1 MFRGETSAGTF
12 HGYLTAWGSIPLSD
26 GRKYGFAETNTSRLS
41 TLTVMLSTRLGTLP
55 LGTIA
60 LGAVAGVIF
69 AATVVADDQPVAHT
83 EATAV
88 EPTTTVTPEVITV
101 ADAPV
106 EPETSEPEIIE
117 PEPFDYGECP
127 PQARAC
133 VDLDGGRSWLQDN
146 GQVTYGAVPIGQGG
160 PGYETPR
167 AGFHVSRKVIDDVS
181 YVFDLA
187 PMPFAVYFTSVGHAF
202 HEGDPAGDSHGC
214 VRLAPG
220 DAEVYFHTLQVGDLI
235 HIY

>member
-1 MFRGETSAGTF
+1 
-12 HGYLTAWGSIPLSD
+12 
-26 GRKYGFAETNTSRLS
+26 
-41 TLTVMLSTRLGTLP
+41 MLSTRLGTLTM
-55 LGTIA
+55 GTIT
-60 LGAVAGVIF
+60 LGAVAGVVF
-69 AATVVADDQPVAHT
+69 AATVVADDQPVAQPD
-83 EATAV
+83 ATAV
-88 EPTTTVTPEVITV
+88 TSTTTATAEVLTV
-101 ADAPV
+101 ADEPV
-106 EPETSEPEIIE
+106 EPEITEPEIKAPEIIE

-181 YVFDLA
+181 YIFDLA

>member
-1 MFRGETSAGTF
+1 
-12 HGYLTAWGSIPLSD
+12 
-26 GRKYGFAETNTSRLS
+26 
-41 TLTVMLSTRLGTLP
+41 MLSTRLGTLTM
-55 LGTIA
+55 GTIT

-69 AATVVADDQPVAHT
+69 AATVVADDQPVAQPD
-83 EATAV
+83 ATVVDSTAAAAAEV
-88 EPTTTVTPEVITV
+88 VPVADEPAEPVIT
-101 ADAPV
+101 
-106 EPETSEPEIIE
+106 EPEITAPEIIE

-181 YVFDLA
+181 YVFDMA
-187 PMPFAVYFTSVGHAF
+187 PMPFAVYFTNVGHAF

-220 DAEVYFHTLQVGDLI
+220 DAEVYFHTLQAGDLI

>member
-1 MFRGETSAGTF
+1 
-12 HGYLTAWGSIPLSD
+12 
-26 GRKYGFAETNTSRLS
+26 
-41 TLTVMLSTRLGTLP
+41 MLSTRLGTVTM
-55 LGTIA
+55 GTIA
-60 LGAVAGVIF
+60 FGVVAGVIF
-69 AATVVADDQPVAHT
+69 AATVVADDQPVAQPDAT
-83 EATAV
+83 MAGSTTVAAATTPATAS
-88 EPTTTVTPEVITV
+88 PAAATTPAAAEVIPV
-101 ADAPV
+101 ADEPV
-106 EPETSEPEIIE
+106 DSEIADIPA

>member
-1 MFRGETSAGTF
+1 MF
-12 HGYLTAWGSIPLSD
+12 
-26 GRKYGFAETNTSRLS
+26 
-41 TLTVMLSTRLGTLP
+41 STRLGTLTM
-55 LGTIA
+55 GTITV
-60 LGAVAGVIF
+60 GAVAGVIF
-69 AATVVADDQPVAHT
+69 AATVVADDQPVAQPDVT
-83 EATAV
+83 VVDSTATAAAEV
-88 EPTTTVTPEVITV
+88 VPVADEPTEPVI
-101 ADAPV
+101 P
-106 EPETSEPEIIE
+106 EPESTAPEIIE

-181 YVFDLA
+181 YVFDMA
-187 PMPFAVYFTSVGHAF
+187 PMPFAVYFTNVGHAF

-220 DAEVYFHTLQVGDLI
+220 DAEVYFHTLQAGDLI

>member
-1 MFRGETSAGTF
+1 
-12 HGYLTAWGSIPLSD
+12 
-26 GRKYGFAETNTSRLS
+26 
-41 TLTVMLSTRLGTLP
+41 MLSTRLGTLTM
-55 LGTIA
+55 GTIT
-60 LGAVAGVIF
+60 LGAVAGVVF
-69 AATVVADDQPVAHT
+69 AATEVADDQPVAQPD
-83 EATAV
+83 ATAV
-88 EPTTTVTPEVITV
+88 TSTTATTATTAEVLTV
-101 ADAPV
+101 ADEPV
-106 EPETSEPEIIE
+106 EPEITEPEILE